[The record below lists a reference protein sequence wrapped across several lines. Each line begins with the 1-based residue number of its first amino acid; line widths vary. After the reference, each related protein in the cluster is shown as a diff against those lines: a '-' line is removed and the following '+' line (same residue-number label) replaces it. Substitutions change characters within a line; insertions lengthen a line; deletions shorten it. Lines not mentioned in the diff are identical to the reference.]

1 MKQYIVSIVSAALV
15 CGILTSFMKDCGV
28 KKVLKLLCGLFLT
41 FTVIK
46 PITGLTIPELPALGP
61 IYEGAEEAAQE
72 GESFTRDTL
81 TNIITEESEAYIL
94 DKAKEMEV
102 LLTVEVATS
111 SEDGLPV
118 PESVTLEGDI
128 SPEARQKLSQI
139 ITEELGIPKE
149 NQLWTGGNSSE
160 K

>member
-1 MKQYIVSIVSAALV
+1 MKQYIVSVVSAALV

-46 PITGLTIPELPALGP
+46 PIAGLTIPELPDLGR
-61 IYEGAEEAAQE
+61 IYEEAEEASQE
-72 GESFTRDTL
+72 GKSFTQNTL
-81 TNIITEESEAYIL
+81 TNIITAESEAYIL
-94 DKAKEMEV
+94 DKAKDMEV
-102 LLTVEVATS
+102 FLTVEVATS

-118 PESVTLEGDI
+118 PESVVLEGEI

-139 ITEELGIPKE
+139 ITDELGIPKE
-149 NQLWTGGNSSE
+149 NQVWTGGKLLE